1 MRRIFMFCP
10 KCGSQL
16 ENSERRCSN
25 CGYEL
30 PERYD
35 TASPM
40 CESKDAVAESP
51 NKTTIRHNPAIKM
64 IFFILSGIVLIMS
77 LYSAHCIASG
87 GLNISSI
94 ESVGGQ
100 TLEEAY
106 YQYSGLIYT
115 GYAAII
121 RTTGIFFA
129 SVLAYLGIKG

>member
-1 MRRIFMFCP
+1 MFCP
-10 KCGSQL
+10 KCGNQL
-16 ENSERRCSN
+16 EENENCCRN

-30 PERYD
+30 PEGYEN
-35 TASPM
+35 TPQLI
-40 CESKDAVAESP
+40 ESKYTVAEAPSQ
-51 NKTTIRHNPAIKM
+51 TTDRHNSTLRT
-64 IFFILSGIVLIMS
+64 IFFILAGIVLIMS

-94 ESVGGQ
+94 ESIGGR

-115 GYAAII
+115 GYAAIV
-121 RTTGIFFA
+121 RATGIFFA